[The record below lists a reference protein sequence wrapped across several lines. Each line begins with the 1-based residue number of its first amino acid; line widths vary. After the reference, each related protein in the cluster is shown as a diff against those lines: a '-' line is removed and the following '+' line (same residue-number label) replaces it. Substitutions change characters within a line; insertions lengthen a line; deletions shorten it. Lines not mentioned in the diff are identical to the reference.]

1 MQSSRKVCLLN
12 TLSEWT
18 ISILVL
24 KVTATGCDRRYCQV
38 RFLQGVAYDIS
49 MHIGSGI
56 VRIKDDT

>member
-1 MQSSRKVCLLN
+1 M
-12 TLSEWT
+12 
-18 ISILVL
+18 L